1 MEKVQ
6 EAINTLNK
14 IVDNHTPIKLASQR
28 KQRQL
33 NKPWLTKGILK
44 SVKRKQKMYRTHFL
58 SKDLQKIREDKHY
71 AAILSHLK
79 NKSKTEYYNMQFA
92 KYKDNLKQTWK
103 LIGTL
108 VKRKTKGQTFPTR
121 ITHNNRTFTQEKD
134 IAELFNNFFVNIGPT
149 LAKEIKTDHTD
160 PLQYIESTPS
170 NSFYLAPVTQTQ
182 VFTLFAGL
190 KENKASLIVPNK
202 LIKLATE
209 QLSAPFTEIYNESI
223 LSGEFPEIFKISK
236 VTPIFKSGSLSELG
250 NYRPIAVISPF
261 SKVLERLVYDQLVSC
276 LEKECLLFNFQFG
289 FRKGYSTEYAILET
303 VEKLKSAVDDQ
314 KIT

>member
-1 MEKVQ
+1 
-6 EAINTLNK
+6 
-14 IVDNHTPIKLASQR
+14 
-28 KQRQL
+28 
-33 NKPWLTKGILK
+33 
-44 SVKRKQKMYRTHFL
+44 MYRTHFL
-58 SKDLQKIREDKHY
+58 SKHLQKIGEYKHY

-79 NKSKTEYYNMQFA
+79 NKSKTEYYNMQFV

-182 VFTLFAGL
+182 VFKLFAGL
-190 KENKASLIVPNK
+190 KGNKASLIVPNK
-202 LIKLATE
+202 LINRRPVSSTGLTAARLA
-209 QLSAPFTEIYNESI
+209 QLGERRSA
-223 LSGEFPEIFKISK
+223 
-236 VTPIFKSGSLSELG
+236 
-250 NYRPIAVISPF
+250 
-261 SKVLERLVYDQLVSC
+261 EREVASSNPGRTNTQ
-276 LEKECLLFNFQFG
+276 G
-289 FRKGYSTEYAILET
+289 
-303 VEKLKSAVDDQ
+303 LKNN
-314 KIT
+314 